1 VLAAILTLLAQ
12 AEEETNDPADLY
24 PHWEELLVGA
34 LAFAILFFFMW
45 KWVLPRVNALLEE
58 RRHKIQGDLERAEQ
72 TRGEADQLL
81 ADYRAQLAN
90 AREEANRIIEEARKS
105 ADQLRKDL
113 QGKAEQEAQATVAR
127 AQEEI
132 RAERDRV
139 LQELSTQVGQIA
151 LELAGRVVG
160 RSLDE
165 STHRQLV
172 DEYIELVGSSEG
184 GNGSGSAKE

>member
-45 KWVLPRVNALLEE
+45 KWVLPRVNSLLEE

-172 DEYIELVGSSEG
+172 DEYIELVGSTEG
-184 GNGSGSAKE
+184 GNGSGGTKE